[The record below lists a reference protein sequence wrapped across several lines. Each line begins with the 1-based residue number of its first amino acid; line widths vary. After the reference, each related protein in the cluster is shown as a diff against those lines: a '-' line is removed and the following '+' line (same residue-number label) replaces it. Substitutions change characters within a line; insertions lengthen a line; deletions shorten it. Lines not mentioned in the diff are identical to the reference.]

1 MALSA
6 SLGPRPHSEPLDHPP
21 GAPGELDIAGC
32 TICPAPEKERIRLD
46 QAQKLGQDS
55 LDLPEHF
62 QGGLRS
68 TEPSAGHPRLPT
80 TSSHD
85 SPAGGKHHESPISGQ
100 EVLEAEQ
107 ESLHLCLL
115 GLSLQLQDLEQGLG
129 PRTLAQSEM
138 VQLQAL
144 QADLRGAAER
154 VDALLAFSEGLG
166 QRSEPQAPASLQQVL
181 RALGTHRDSI
191 FWRLWQLQAQLVSYS
206 LVFQEAIT
214 LDQDL
219 EVEVDSDWPGP
230 GGVWGPWAPSSL
242 PTPAELE
249 WDPAGDVGGFGPSGQ
264 KTAWTPGASCEL
276 CGHRGPQS
284 WGQGPEV
291 RPPHLSPQDVL
302 MLGLSHQK
310 HLAGH
315 QRCSLL
321 QKSQNKKQASS
332 NLQDVMLEVDSGGP
346 ASMSRRP
353 LTYLLLLLFLLLV
366 GATLLLPQL
375 GGLCC
380 SPARLARTPYLVLS
394 YVNGPPPV

>member
-85 SPAGGKHHESPISGQ
+85 SPAGGKHHE
-100 EVLEAEQ
+100 
-107 ESLHLCLL
+107 
-115 GLSLQLQDLEQGLG
+115 
-129 PRTLAQSEM
+129 
-138 VQLQAL
+138 
-144 QADLRGAAER
+144 
-154 VDALLAFSEGLG
+154 
-166 QRSEPQAPASLQQVL
+166 
-181 RALGTHRDSI
+181 
-191 FWRLWQLQAQLVSYS
+191 
-206 LVFQEAIT
+206 VFQEAIT